1 MSVSTPTI
9 GWTRIGLIVA
19 CLTMAACMAKPTYLP
34 VQEIPEDQPISYA
47 EEKLSNRIY
56 TNFNKRFQLSDDTER
71 QEQLT
76 RLVDHLSRSVGEH
89 PGTWRV
95 HLLEAPD
102 ISDVRA
108 VVGNRIF
115 VWSGLY
121 DVIANEDE
129 LGGLLAHEMAHDLAR
144 HTMPVRFNLASSLL
158 FQTGSM
164 VSSIALMIASQGAVN
179 LGTVDWMRLAY
190 VEARDLGPEER
201 NYSPSEEMRAAA
213 IALEILARSECRPEA
228 LIEFYWRSLETSPHA
243 QSYDRLHRNL
253 APGDRIDILEELAS
267 HPLEWQ
273 RGTDADHAKWV
284 QHQLKLYPAPR

>member
-1 MSVSTPTI
+1 MSPGTQTI
-9 GWTRIGLIVA
+9 GWTRLGLTVA

-34 VQEIPEDQPISYA
+34 IREIPEDQPISYA
-47 EEKLSNRIY
+47 EEKLSKRIY
-56 TNFNKRFQLSDDTER
+56 TNFNKRFQLSDDAER

-76 RLVDHLSRSVGEH
+76 RLVDHLSRAVGEQ

-102 ISDVRA
+102 IVDVRA

-121 DVIANEDE
+121 DVIKNEDE
-129 LGGLLAHEMAHDLAR
+129 LAGLLAHEMAHDLAR
-144 HTMPVRFNLASSLL
+144 HTAPVRFNLASSLL

-164 VSSIALMIASQGAVN
+164 VSSIALMVASQGAVN

-190 VEARDLGPEER
+190 VEARDLGPAER
-201 NYSPSEEMRAAA
+201 GYSPSEEMRAAA
-213 IALEILARSECRPEA
+213 IALKVLKRSECRPEA
-228 LIEFYWRSLETSPHA
+228 LVEFYWRTLEENPQA
-243 QSYDRLHRNL
+243 QSYARLHRNL
-253 APGDRIDILEELAS
+253 APGDRIGILEDLVS

-273 RGTDADHAKWV
+273 RERGTNEWV
-284 QHQLKLYPAPR
+284 QNQLRLFPAPR